1 MDAMAVETEDWIE
14 TEFGTADLG
23 DARRTQRLLQLSRQ
37 LAAQPSA
44 SLPEA
49 CGSRGQLKAAYRF
62 FANEAIAPEDL
73 WAR

>member
-37 LAAQPSA
+37 LPGFRAMKGDFQA
-44 SLPEA
+44 
-49 CGSRGQLKAAYRF
+49 
-62 FANEAIAPEDL
+62 
-73 WAR
+73 